1 MYRLEDI
8 SIENFYNQTK
18 NAYDFFITENNK
30 NKEFFFPSSIKDIS
44 LNYYN
49 IQFSE
54 EELNSV
60 LNKLNI
66 KADKLTITDL
76 EKRKRIL
83 NNVKIEL
90 KKFTNDISMNDI
102 SNNDISNNII
112 LKMKRQELF
121 ESLEFYLYIV
131 ELYLIDINR
140 VENPLN
146 IQGRWDDW
154 RPCDAVC
161 NGIDPYKIGRT
172 NRIYRMQDISNG
184 YTNTIETDSTCA
196 IPCPVDCS
204 GGWSNWTNC
213 EANCINNESSAR
225 GKRTRIFNV
234 NTKAVNSGNNCDYAN
249 GYLQVDTSCEK
260 TCPVNCEGHWEDW
273 SNCEPTSACDGYKP
287 FTKGIQKR
295 KYIVTKPATQGGL
308 SCIHEN
314 NYIETQE
321 CESKCNVDS
330 MFFWMAVALVAVLII
345 IGLYFAYTK
354 FNSSGEDDGEG
365 EDGDSVPVHTH
376 TSTKTAATTVV
387 PATVVPAA
395 VVGKHGKKIVKRG

>member
-30 NKEFFFPSSIKDIS
+30 NKEFFLPSSIKDIS

-131 ELYLIDINR
+131 ELYLIEINL
-140 VENPLN
+140 ESALN
-146 IQGRWDDW
+146 LSF
-154 RPCDAVC
+154 
-161 NGIDPYKIGRT
+161 T
-172 NRIYRMQDISNG
+172 
-184 YTNTIETDSTCA
+184 
-196 IPCPVDCS
+196 
-204 GGWSNWTNC
+204 
-213 EANCINNESSAR
+213 
-225 GKRTRIFNV
+225 FNHR
-234 NTKAVNSGNNCDYAN
+234 SF
-249 GYLQVDTSCEK
+249 L
-260 TCPVNCEGHWEDW
+260 
-273 SNCEPTSACDGYKP
+273 
-287 FTKGIQKR
+287 
-295 KYIVTKPATQGGL
+295 
-308 SCIHEN
+308 
-314 NYIETQE
+314 
-321 CESKCNVDS
+321 
-330 MFFWMAVALVAVLII
+330 
-345 IGLYFAYTK
+345 
-354 FNSSGEDDGEG
+354 
-365 EDGDSVPVHTH
+365 
-376 TSTKTAATTVV
+376 
-387 PATVVPAA
+387 
-395 VVGKHGKKIVKRG
+395 